1 LPCVTVCHSPI
12 LLDHACAR
20 RMCAMRLS
28 HLAGEAPVGQHMAM
42 KSTRTV
48 LICAAAILMV
58 AMGIRQTMGLFMPQM
73 TVANGW
79 SRDEFALAIAVQNIL
94 WGAFVPFAGAIA
106 DRFGAGRVLVGAALA
121 YVAGLMLM
129 ALSQTPLHLGFSAGL
144 LIGLGLSGAT
154 FGVVMG
160 VVAKIVAPERRS
172 VALGFVGAGGSFGQ
186 FAMVPYG
193 AALISGLGWYVSLFV
208 LAATAALIIPL
219 AAGLAGRMTQAHAG
233 AQQSAGEAFGE
244 AVGQKSFHF
253 LFWSYFVCGVHTA
266 FMALHLPSYVQDAGL
281 SLAVGMTALALIGF
295 GNIFGSFGAG
305 WLGGRASKKWLLT
318 GIYGLRAVLIL
329 YLMLAPKSAFTMY
342 TFAFGMGLLWLSTV
356 PLTQALVAQIFGV
369 RHVSML
375 AGVVFFG
382 HQIGSFGGAW
392 LGGVIFTRQG
402 SYDLAWWISMGL
414 AVFAALVCA
423 PINEKPLAR
432 RSPVPAAA

>member
-1 LPCVTVCHSPI
+1 
-12 LLDHACAR
+12 
-20 RMCAMRLS
+20 
-28 HLAGEAPVGQHMAM
+28 M

-48 LICAAAILMV
+48 LVCAALILML
-58 AMGIRQTMGLFMPQM
+58 AMGVRQTMGLFMPQM

-79 SRDEFALAIAVQNIL
+79 SRDEFALAIALQNII
-94 WGAFVPFAGAIA
+94 WGAFVPFAGAIS
-106 DRFGAGRVLVGAALA
+106 DRFGAGRVLVTSACF
-121 YVAGLMLM
+121 YVAGLVLM
-129 ALSQTPLHLGFSAGL
+129 ALSPNPLSLGFSAGL
-144 LIGLGLSGAT
+144 LIGLALSGTT

-160 VVAKIVAPERRS
+160 VVAKVVSPEKRS
-172 VALGFVGAGGSFGQ
+172 VALGIVGAGGSFGQ
-186 FAMVPYG
+186 FAMVPFGATLITGIGWY
-193 AALISGLGWYVSLFV
+193 AALFA
-208 LAATAALIIPL
+208 LAATAAIIIPL
-219 AAGLAGRMTQAHAG
+219 SAGLAGRVAHAH
-233 AQQSAGEAFGE
+233 ASNQSAAEAFGE
-244 AVGQKSFHF
+244 AFGQKSFHF

-281 SLAVGMTALALIGF
+281 SLTVGMTALALIGF
-295 GNIFGSFGAG
+295 GNIFGSYGAG

-329 YLMLAPKSAFTMY
+329 FLMLAPKSAATMY
-342 TFAFGMGLLWLSTV
+342 AFAFGMGLLWLSTV

-382 HQIGSFGGAW
+382 HQIGSFCGAW

-414 AVFAALVCA
+414 AVFAAIVCA
-423 PINEKPLAR
+423 PINERPLAR
-432 RSPVPAAA
+432 AAPVAA

>member
-1 LPCVTVCHSPI
+1 MPT
-12 LLDHACAR
+12 
-20 RMCAMRLS
+20 
-28 HLAGEAPVGQHMAM
+28 M

-48 LICAAAILMV
+48 LVCAALVLML
-58 AMGIRQTMGLFMPQM
+58 AMGVRQTMGLFMPQM

-79 SRDEFALAIAVQNIL
+79 SRDEFALAIALQNIL

-106 DRFGAGRVLVGAALA
+106 DRFGAGRVLLAAALA
-121 YVAGLMLM
+121 YMAGLVLM

-160 VVAKIVAPERRS
+160 VVAKVVKPEKRS
-172 VALGFVGAGGSFGQ
+172 VALGIVGAGGSFGQ

-193 AALISGLGWYVSLFV
+193 ATLISGLGWYASLFV
-208 LAATAALIIPL
+208 LAATVALIIPL
-219 AAGLAGRMTQAHAG
+219 SAGLAGRVAHGHAAG
-233 AQQSAGEAFGE
+233 AQQSALEAFGE
-244 AVGQKSFHF
+244 AFGQRSFHF

-281 SLAVGMTALALIGF
+281 SLTVGMTALALIGF
-295 GNIFGSFGAG
+295 GNIFGSYGAG

-318 GIYGLRAVLIL
+318 GIYGMRAVLIL
-329 YLMLAPKSAFTMY
+329 YLMLAPKTAFTMFA
-342 TFAFGMGLLWLSTV
+342 FAFGMGLLWLSTV

-382 HQIGSFGGAW
+382 HQIGSFCGAW

-423 PINEKPLAR
+423 PINERPIAR
-432 RSPVPAAA
+432 TAAAAA